1 MTPKE
6 KIAHIAKAFNADE
19 RETSI
24 LFDHKDDVVHLETT
38 EPFTARRWL
47 NLIEQP
53 GVQFDKR
60 SDSFKIRVPSKY
72 CRKPEL
78 ILMAKYR
85 TDAQRA

>member
-1 MTPKE
+1 MTPTE
-6 KIAHIAKAFNADE
+6 KIKHISRSFNADE

-47 NLIEQP
+47 KLIDQH
-53 GVQFDKR
+53 GVKYDHR
-60 SDSFKIRVPSKY
+60 ADSFKLMVPSKY

-78 ILMAKYR
+78 IIMSKYR
-85 TDAQRA
+85 G